1 MTNSVAKNF
10 VAGCDAI
17 RHSLFEVPEVVAD
30 HPWRDGGWT
39 RKQVLGHMIDSAAN
53 NHQRFV
59 RASLDG
65 QYTGPFYAQEGWV
78 TAHGYNELPWPTLLA
93 WWQTYHEILKA
104 VVERIPENK
113 LDALCHVGD
122 DEPVTLRFLIEDYI
136 AHQHHHLEQ
145 IRCVS

>member
-1 MTNSVAKNF
+1 MTHHTARNF
-10 VAGCDAI
+10 VAGCEAI
-17 RHSLFEVPEVVAD
+17 RHSLLHVSENEAD
-30 HPWRDGGWT
+30 LAWRAGGWT

-65 QYTGPFYAQEGWV
+65 YYIGPFYAQDGWV
-78 TAHGYNELPWPTLLA
+78 AAHGYQELPWQTLLG
-93 WWQTYHEILKA
+93 WWQAYHDILKA
-104 VVERIPENK
+104 VVERIPAEK
-113 LDALCHVGD
+113 LEAQCIVGD

-145 IRCVS
+145 ILCPS